1 MEGNQKM
8 QGSFNETIPDVNYP
22 QEGQMT
28 PPLDPLKLEIE
39 DEELVKILD
48 DYEDGYNNFYTDKY
62 NLFERRKK
70 NEVYYFG
77 RQIQQAEDEKRLKSY
92 ESRYQDNVLY
102 EIMGTVKPLAMSR
115 VPDMMALPAY
125 DSDEATEIAD
135 QIGKVIDTQ
144 IKEQDSRFVLG
155 LAYKHLPIYF
165 TSCIKTWW
173 DNEEDDYDFGVI
185 HPDLVKFDWTCPT
198 NDSDKMKWVMQKV
211 PATVQQI
218 ALKFPSKKD
227 EFYKE
232 LEKDGLMPGGKE
244 TWKALAT
251 EIKYS
256 EVWFTEYKRKADD
269 EVERIDAVV
278 WKYGD
283 CILGKMKNPNFDY
296 EGERRYFA
304 YDDIKDEN
312 TKRAINESELAQLLF
327 TGQTPGN
334 VKEMQV
340 YHNYFRFPRKPF
352 FFMGYDQWGKT
363 PMDETSWVE
372 QNTQN
377 QRSLD
382 KRGKQIEETLDSR
395 GHHIF
400 SKGALTPSDV
410 EEMDL
415 DAPNVDLS
423 VEGNVNEVHAYI
435 APERPTK
442 EEFEEINN
450 LRGRMY
456 AIAHSQAIRG
466 EIKAEAPATSNQIA
480 REGDFTAADDIVED
494 TINPAGQWMGD
505 WSMQWIKLRYTKDHF
520 RWIMGVAGDVVYQK
534 LNRNMIMEGMIVK
547 IKSSGSDKIRAQN
560 NALEMGKMQMTD
572 PYTFFVDMGLSDPE
586 GRTEKLILAKTDP
599 MAYLQKVSKKLD
611 SSQALAQALMNVE
624 QTGAAMPQTS
634 SSAAGPV
641 SPAQPTMPQ
650 QGQPPM
656 APVQGPSPMNTI
668 AIPQTS
674 TGPPQGSPRIL

>member
-1 MEGNQKM
+1 
-8 QGSFNETIPDVNYP
+8 
-22 QEGQMT
+22 
-28 PPLDPLKLEIE
+28 
-39 DEELVKILD
+39 
-48 DYEDGYNNFYTDKY
+48 
-62 NLFERRKK
+62 
-70 NEVYYFG
+70 
-77 RQIQQAEDEKRLKSY
+77 
-92 ESRYQDNVLY
+92 
-102 EIMGTVKPLAMSR
+102 
-115 VPDMMALPAY
+115 
-125 DSDEATEIAD
+125 
-135 QIGKVIDTQ
+135 
-144 IKEQDSRFVLG
+144 
-155 LAYKHLPIYF
+155 
-165 TSCIKTWW
+165 
-173 DNEEDDYDFGVI
+173 
-185 HPDLVKFDWTCPT
+185 
-198 NDSDKMKWVMQKV
+198 
-211 PATVQQI
+211 
-218 ALKFPSKKD
+218 
-227 EFYKE
+227 
-232 LEKDGLMPGGKE
+232 
-244 TWKALAT
+244 
-251 EIKYS
+251 
-256 EVWFTEYKRKADD
+256 
-269 EVERIDAVV
+269 
-278 WKYGD
+278 
-283 CILGKMKNPNFDY
+283 
-296 EGERRYFA
+296 
-304 YDDIKDEN
+304 
-312 TKRAINESELAQLLF
+312 
-327 TGQTPGN
+327 
-334 VKEMQV
+334 
-340 YHNYFRFPRKPF
+340 
-352 FFMGYDQWGKT
+352 
-363 PMDETSWVE
+363 MDETSWVE